1 MAEEIVTQIDATD
14 PIVDAARRDLCL
26 ESVYELDKIAR
37 TLPGLVP
44 RTEDQEFYLVK
55 ALAGRMLRLTSAL
68 MGALG
73 DIDVPDKDI
82 HRIVHFDEVASSQ
95 G

>member
-1 MAEEIVTQIDATD
+1 MADAILNQVGHLD
-14 PIVDAARRDLCL
+14 PVVDGARRELCIQ
-26 ESVYELDKIAR
+26 SAYELDKIAR

-73 DIDVPDKDI
+73 DIELSDEQLSN
-82 HRIVHFDEVASSQ
+82 IVHFDVGNGQ